1 MCNLTFNF
9 SFEQLI
15 QIKNTDNLLEEALQ
29 TKMYSTGQE
38 GILVVFL
45 TIFPCPVIIAT
56 GS

>member
-1 MCNLTFNF
+1 MNCNLTFNF

-45 TIFPCPVIIAT
+45 TIYSLVQ
-56 GS
+56 